1 MVESTNKVPNKN
13 SISGNLNNKQQDTKD
28 SKIVAYRLP
37 ARVYPLYEEIA
48 KQLYHIGYIPR
59 PDVTAFAKFSLNY
72 MAELWVQSKP
82 N

>member
-37 ARVYPLYEEIA
+37 ARVYPLYEEKA
-48 KQLYHIGYIPR
+48 K
-59 PDVTAFAKFSLNY
+59 
-72 MAELWVQSKP
+72 
-82 N
+82 